1 MIAETRIL
9 AGAEAIDVYFA
20 SAFAASELSS
30 DDAQVWH
37 YLLVTLSACLRQGHT
52 CLALRDVAER
62 PPFWADTDEMCFP
75 SFAALE
81 AITVQAVSATCAAQA
96 LVYERGLLYSQRYH
110 TFECDVVDAL
120 RQRAQPA
127 PLSDSAVSRC
137 QTLWPLLFDT
147 AAHSE
152 QDWQQVAVAGSLSQ
166 RFCIIN
172 GGPGT
177 GKTYTVARLMLAL
190 QAMSDSPLSIQL
202 AAPTGKAA
210 QRLKESV
217 AGTLAKIDA
226 QPGSQL
232 FEQIPDDAVT
242 LHRLLG
248 VSQYGVDTRY
258 NASNPLPLDV
268 LIVDEASMVDLALM
282 ARVLR
287 ALPDHARLYLVGDA
301 DQLPA
306 VESGNVL
313 DALIYPDSQNSTTD
327 EGVHPD
333 ARPVIAKLCP
343 HLPLLPGNHSAVPW
357 VYTLQTSQRFG
368 GDMAVTAAAV
378 RHGDAGAAWQSLS
391 PVSSSPTLYP
401 DSAVSVAPLPASMS
415 ALTALARNSM
425 QPVFD
430 AQSPEQALAAINQCR
445 WLAPLKK
452 GPFGVEQLN
461 VLLESVVS
469 GAASYRVGAHY
480 RGRAVMVTR
489 NHYAQGLFNGDVGVI
504 WPDSKGQLKAWF
516 ESADGSLR
524 SFNLSRLPSVE
535 TAFAMTIHKS
545 QGSEFARVIMVLA
558 DNDNAQAAA
567 LYHRGLLYTGL
578 TRAKKQCLILSDKPT
593 FSRMVRSRDRRF
605 SGLRQRM
612 HATAAR
618 DGD

>member
-1 MIAETRIL
+1 MIAETRLL

-20 SAFAASELSS
+20 SAFAASELDS

-52 CLALRDVAER
+52 CLALGDVAER
-62 PPFWADTDEMCFP
+62 PPFWADTDDVCFP
-75 SFAALE
+75 SLTALE
-81 AITVQAVSATCAAQA
+81 AITQQAVSVASTAQA
-96 LVYERGLLYSQRYH
+96 LVYERGLLYSQRYY
-110 TFECDVVDAL
+110 TFECDVVNAL
-120 RQRAQPA
+120 HQRSEPE
-127 PLSDSAVSRC
+127 PLNENAVKRC
-137 QTLWPLLFDT
+137 QTLWPHLFDT
-147 AAHSE
+147 DQHGE
-152 QDWQQVAVAGSLSQ
+152 QDWQQVAVAGSLFQ

-190 QAMSDSPLSIQL
+190 QAMSESPLTIQL

-217 AGTLAKIDA
+217 AGALAKIDA
-226 QPGSQL
+226 RADSRL
-232 FEQIPDDAVT
+232 FEQVPDEAVT

-258 NASNPLPLDV
+258 NAANPLSLDV
-268 LIVDEASMVDLALM
+268 LIIDEASMVDLALM

-287 ALPDHARLYLVGDA
+287 ALPAHARLYLVGDA

-313 DALIYPDSQNSTTD
+313 DALIHADSQATPGRD
-327 EGVHPD
+327 GVHPD
-333 ARPVIAKLCP
+333 ARSKIAKLCP
-343 HLPLLPGNHSAVPW
+343 HLPLLSGSDEAVPW
-357 VYTLQTSQRFG
+357 VYTLQASQRFG
-368 GDMAVTAAAV
+368 GELAVTAEAV
-378 RHGDAGAAWQSLS
+378 RQGDADAAWHSLS
-391 PVSSSPTLYP
+391 PVSSTPNAYP
-401 DSAVSVAPLPASMS
+401 DSAVSVAPLPTAVN

-425 QPVFD
+425 QSIVA

-445 WLAPLKK
+445 WLTPLRK
-452 GPFGVEQLN
+452 GPFGVDQLN
-461 VLLESVVS
+461 ILLETVVS
-469 GAASYRVGAHY
+469 GAAPYRVGAHY
-480 RGRAVMVTR
+480 QGRAVMVTR
-489 NHYAQGLFNGDVGVI
+489 NHYAQNLFNGDVGVI
-504 WPDSKGQLKAWF
+504 WPDGKGQLKAWF
-516 ESADGSLR
+516 ESAEGSLR
-524 SFNLSRLPSVE
+524 PFNLSRLPSVD

-545 QGSEFARVIMVLA
+545 QGSEFTQVIMVLA
-558 DNDNAQAAA
+558 DSDNAQAMT

-593 FSRMVRSRDRRF
+593 FTRMVRSRDRRF

-612 HATAAR
+612 HCVVSQQ
-618 DGD
+618 G